1 MGSARQASMTTTL
14 LEVVAT
20 LPGSELAPLKAEVQ
34 DEEVGSSRQA
44 VTVSR
49 VDEREEH
56 VAVEQELEDDEPPP
70 PSDMGKLDA
79 VLRIER
85 VVSE

>member
-1 MGSARQASMTTTL
+1 M
-14 LEVVAT
+14 
-20 LPGSELAPLKAEVQ
+20 
-34 DEEVGSSRQA
+34 GSSRQA

-70 PSDMGKLDA
+70 PSDMGKLDV